1 MEKIQTH
8 CIRFPLS
15 TEKAIRLMESDN
27 KLVFAVDR
35 KANKQSIKKDLE
47 SLYKIKVLKVN
58 THITVAGKK
67 RAYVTLSPDHPAIDL
82 ATELGLM

>member
-47 SLYKIKVLKVN
+47 SLYKIKVLK
-58 THITVAGKK
+58 AQ
-67 RAYVTLSPDHPAIDL
+67 PPHPRCDYQPSSF
-82 ATELGLM
+82 